1 MYQVHSGPSKQLQ
14 RNSAYSPNELHQH
27 VFWLLTDSGVMDL
40 FAYNDTSF
48 QNWLTRLGRITRG
61 TPKSGQ
67 LGAEN
72 HPSEGSVSLG
82 AQGGRGVEGG
92 RVERKR
98 LRWKHSAE
106 VAPALVIENE
116 ARESLV
122 ESRERWSE
130 SSQTLGQDSEV
141 ELQSLTSP
149 EAIRPPKLQGPPQ
162 NSTHDVI

>member
-1 MYQVHSGPSKQLQ
+1 
-14 RNSAYSPNELHQH
+14 
-27 VFWLLTDSGVMDL
+27 MDL

-48 QNWLTRLGRITRG
+48 QNWLTRLGRIAQG

-72 HPSEGSVSLG
+72 HPSEGSVGLGAQGGRGVEGAQGGRGVEG

-116 ARESLV
+116 AGESLV

-149 EAIRPPKLQGPPQ
+149 EAIRSPKLQGPPQ